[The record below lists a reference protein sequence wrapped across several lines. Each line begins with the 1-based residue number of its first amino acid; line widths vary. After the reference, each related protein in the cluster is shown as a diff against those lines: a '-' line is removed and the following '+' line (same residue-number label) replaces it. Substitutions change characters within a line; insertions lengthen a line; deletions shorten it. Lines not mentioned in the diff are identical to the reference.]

1 MEQLS
6 RVVTSSRRNAVT
18 PIMETGA
25 DARPHVE
32 LERRNVSDV
41 SHVAG
46 QSAEI
51 ERTRDH
57 VKLLRVLLIVNG
69 EDGDHGA
76 LVRRHVGLVFNSGHV
91 TC

>member
-18 PIMETGA
+18 PNMATGA
-25 DARPHVE
+25 DVRPHVE

-46 QSAEI
+46 QSVEI

-57 VKLLRVLLIVNG
+57 VKLLRVQLIVNG
-69 EDGDHGA
+69 EDGVHGA
-76 LVRRHVGLVFNSGHV
+76 LVRRHVGLEFS
-91 TC
+91 

>member
-1 MEQLS
+1 MEQWS
-6 RVVTSSRRNAVT
+6 RVVTSSRSHAVT

-46 QSAEI
+46 QSVEI

-69 EDGDHGA
+69 EDGVHGA
-76 LVRRHVGLVFNSGHV
+76 LVRRHVGLVFSSGLV

>member
-1 MEQLS
+1 MEQWS
-6 RVVTSSRRNAVT
+6 PVVTSNRRNAVT

-25 DARPHVE
+25 DVLPHVE

-57 VKLLRVLLIVNG
+57 VKLLRVQLIVNG
-69 EDGDHGA
+69 EDGVHGA
-76 LVRRHVGLVFNSGHV
+76 LVRRLVGLVFSSGHV